1 VISFIQTRF
10 ANERILD
17 SIEAP
22 AAAGMQTGIF
32 PNARPGFHALIVDHG
47 RPAPLITPPASLSM
61 CGPLEQGPPR
71 LKRP

>member
-1 VISFIQTRF
+1 VPLHKGTWRKSIHLVINFIQTRF

-32 PNARPGFHALIVDHG
+32 PNARPGFHALIVDTVG
-47 RPAPLITPPASLSM
+47 
-61 CGPLEQGPPR
+61 LER
-71 LKRP
+71 R